1 MYIHYICSRNQFLL
15 VRLEDEIKQ
24 STFQSE
30 GQKAY
35 LNILFTSGWLSL
47 RQAAAFRPYGLT
59 LPQFNVLRILRGQHP
74 RPATVAMLI
83 ERMLDKTSN
92 ASRIV
97 DKLEE
102 KKLVTRTVCPANR
115 RAVDIC
121 ITEAG
126 LALLQHIDDSGL
138 TDFRQS
144 SLNTLTESELE
155 LLNQLLDKI
164 RA

>member
-1 MYIHYICSRNQFLL
+1 

-24 STFQSE
+24 SAFQSE

-47 RQAAAFRPYGLT
+47 RQAAAFRPYGVT
-59 LPQFNVLRILRGQHP
+59 LPQFNILRILRGQHP
-74 RPATVAMLI
+74 KPATVAMLI

-115 RAVDIC
+115 RAVDIR

-126 LALLQHIDDSGL
+126 LALLQQVDESHL

-144 SLNTLTESELE
+144 GLDTLTDEELKQ
-155 LLNQLLDKI
+155 LNYLLDKL

>member
-1 MYIHYICSRNQFLL
+1 
-15 VRLEDEIKQ
+15 VRLEEEIKQ
-24 STFQSE
+24 PTFQSE

-35 LNILFTSGWLSL
+35 LNIIYTAGWLSL

-74 RPATVAMLI
+74 KPATVALLI
-83 ERMLDKTSN
+83 DRMLDKTSN

-126 LALLQHIDDSGL
+126 LALLGQIDESGL
-138 TDFRQS
+138 TDVRQNGMNALS
-144 SLNTLTESELE
+144 DEEAAQLSE
-155 LLNQLLDKI
+155 LLDKI

>member
-1 MYIHYICSRNQFLL
+1 

-24 STFQSE
+24 PTFQSE

-35 LNILFTSGWLSL
+35 LNIIFTSGWLSL
-47 RQAAAFRPYGLT
+47 RQAAAFRPYGIT

-74 RPATVAMLI
+74 KPATVALLI

-115 RAVDIC
+115 RAVDIR

-126 LALLQHIDDSGL
+126 LQLLRQIDESGHLLANQTGMSGL
-138 TDFRQS
+138 TDDELQQ
-144 SLNTLTESELE
+144 LNH
-155 LLNQLLDKI
+155 LLDKI